1 LGAGKPQDP
10 ARWGLEVPTRENG
23 DVKTRTLMI
32 LAFITGVAILAAYAV
47 WILRRA

>member
-1 LGAGKPQDP
+1 MSGAEAGWALVVQ
-10 ARWGLEVPTRENG
+10 TRENG
-23 DVKTRTLMI
+23 YVKTRTLMV